1 MDENY
6 KETIEICQEMNEKYK
21 KGIERCKNIK
31 EKYKNCY
38 ELYLLIQKNAKKV
51 LMTSTSRKIISLYGM
66 FVPDPCFVLL
76 DEYKGRITKN
86 ENKKDFKYYFDEK
99 DRIILTERCPNGKLL
114 ELIFYFYSENK
125 VEFVMY
131 SLGGK
136 RIVELGELNYVQGK
150 VANALY
156 NDLVSE
162 KYLNTDAREAMKNLY
177 LHIQEKKQL
186 LKKKVMFLI
195 IYCIQTNYASTL
207 KHLKFLMKNHKVN
220 HLDDFDLILGQ
231 NRLFI
236 WFTNKILLG
245 TSLK

>member
-6 KETIEICQEMNEKYK
+6 KETIEICQGMNEKYK

-99 DRIILTERCPNGKLL
+99 DRIILTERCPDEKIS

-136 RIVELGELNYVQGK
+136 EIVELGELNYVQGK

-162 KYLNTDAREAMKNLY
+162 EDLNTDAKDYSGSYKEFIFTYIEKET
-177 LHIQEKKQL
+177 IVEKKFNIFNHIL
-186 LKKKVMFLI
+186 HPNELR
-195 IYCIQTNYASTL
+195 IYTET
-207 KHLKFLMKNHKVN
+207 F
-220 HLDDFDLILGQ
+220 
-231 NRLFI
+231 
-236 WFTNKILLG
+236 KIPNEK
-245 TSLK
+245 TQS